1 MPEKLNLAIVCGTN
15 NTERLFPSSALQRL
29 RALGALR
36 INPNR
41 EEPTPEQLIELA
53 EEADVIITSWG
64 SPQLTAEVMQKL
76 PRLRYVAHAAGSVK
90 PIVSDAMFDRGVR
103 VTSSAKVLGM
113 GVAETALGY
122 TIACVKNLFNVSRGI
137 HAGGWT
143 KEAPLKEYDGIREMF
158 EIKIGVVGG
167 GMAGSHYMKLL
178 SMFDVEILLYDPFIS
193 AEQARD
199 RFCAQKVSLEELLS
213 QAEGLDLT
221 QYTEGSAAV
230 FRMALASAQ
239 AVFADQTLSVE
250 DQQTVDDAV
259 ASLKMAAEELT
270 VKADGSDKEEQ
281 GGSEDSQKP
290 DGTEQSGNNSDNGN
304 AADTGNTGNADNGGS
319 SVNNTQKAAKTG
331 DAAQFGMF
339 AVMVLMSGLVIL
351 KMRRGRA

>member
-1 MPEKLNLAIVCGTN
+1 MPDKLNIAIVCGTD

-41 EEPTPEQLIELA
+41 GEPTPEQLIELA
-53 EEADVIITSWG
+53 EEADVIVTSWG

-199 RFCAQKVSLEELLS
+199 RFCAKKVSLEELLS
-213 QAEGLDLT
+213 QAEVISIHAPSIPET
-221 QYTEGSAAV
+221 YHM
-230 FRMALASAQ
+230 F
-239 AVFADQTLSVE
+239 
-250 DQQTVDDAV
+250 
-259 ASLKMAAEELT
+259 
-270 VKADGSDKEEQ
+270 
-281 GGSEDSQKP
+281 
-290 DGTEQSGNNSDNGN
+290 N
-304 AADTGNTGNADNGGS
+304 ADT
-319 SVNNTQKAAKTG
+319 
-331 DAAQFGMF
+331 
-339 AVMVLMSGLVIL
+339 L
-351 KMRRGRA
+351 KLMRRDATLINTARGSIIDEEALYAHMKAGNLKYACLDVFDPYEPLLPENPLRTLPNCILSPHLAGLTHTGLLRIGAHCADEIERFAAGKTLTTEILREQLTKSA

>member
-1 MPEKLNLAIVCGTN
+1 MPDKLNIAIVCGTD

-41 EEPTPEQLIELA
+41 GEPTPEQLIELA
-53 EEADVIITSWG
+53 EEADVIVTSWG

-199 RFCAQKVSLEELLS
+199 RFCAKKVSLEELLS

-259 ASLKMAAEELT
+259 ASLKMAAEDLT

-281 GGSEDSQKP
+281 
-290 DGTEQSGNNSDNGN
+290 SGNNSDNGK
-304 AADTGNTGNADNGGS
+304 AADTGNTGNVDNGGS

>member
-199 RFCAQKVSLEELLS
+199 RFCAQKVSLEELLN
-213 QAEGLDLT
+213 QAEVISIHAPSIPET
-221 QYTEGSAAV
+221 YHM
-230 FRMALASAQ
+230 F
-239 AVFADQTLSVE
+239 
-250 DQQTVDDAV
+250 
-259 ASLKMAAEELT
+259 
-270 VKADGSDKEEQ
+270 
-281 GGSEDSQKP
+281 
-290 DGTEQSGNNSDNGN
+290 N
-304 AADTGNTGNADNGGS
+304 ADT
-319 SVNNTQKAAKTG
+319 
-331 DAAQFGMF
+331 
-339 AVMVLMSGLVIL
+339 L
-351 KMRRGRA
+351 KLMRRDATLINTARGSIIDEEALYAHMKAGNLKYACLDVFDPYEPLLPENPLRTLPNCILSPHLAGLTHNGLLRIGAHCADEIERFAAGKPLTTEIRREQLTKSA

>member
-213 QAEGLDLT
+213 QAEVISIHAPSIPET
-221 QYTEGSAAV
+221 YHM
-230 FRMALASAQ
+230 F
-239 AVFADQTLSVE
+239 
-250 DQQTVDDAV
+250 
-259 ASLKMAAEELT
+259 
-270 VKADGSDKEEQ
+270 
-281 GGSEDSQKP
+281 
-290 DGTEQSGNNSDNGN
+290 N
-304 AADTGNTGNADNGGS
+304 ADT
-319 SVNNTQKAAKTG
+319 
-331 DAAQFGMF
+331 
-339 AVMVLMSGLVIL
+339 L
-351 KMRRGRA
+351 KLMRRDATLINTARGSIIDEEALYAHMKAGNLKYACLDVFDPYEPLLPENPLRTLPNCILSPHLAGLTHNGLLRIGAHCADEIERFAAGKPLTTEIRREQLTKSA

>member
-1 MPEKLNLAIVCGTN
+1 
-15 NTERLFPSSALQRL
+15 
-29 RALGALR
+29 
-36 INPNR
+36 
-41 EEPTPEQLIELA
+41 
-53 EEADVIITSWG
+53 
-64 SPQLTAEVMQKL
+64 MQKL

-199 RFCAQKVSLEELLS
+199 RFCAKKVSLEELLS
-213 QAEGLDLT
+213 QAEVISIHAPSIPET
-221 QYTEGSAAV
+221 YHM
-230 FRMALASAQ
+230 F
-239 AVFADQTLSVE
+239 
-250 DQQTVDDAV
+250 
-259 ASLKMAAEELT
+259 
-270 VKADGSDKEEQ
+270 
-281 GGSEDSQKP
+281 
-290 DGTEQSGNNSDNGN
+290 N
-304 AADTGNTGNADNGGS
+304 ADT
-319 SVNNTQKAAKTG
+319 
-331 DAAQFGMF
+331 
-339 AVMVLMSGLVIL
+339 L
-351 KMRRGRA
+351 KLMRRDATLINTARGSIIDEEALYAHMKAGNLKYACLDVFDPYEPLLPENPLRTLPNCILSPHLAGLTHNGLLRIGAHCADEIERFAAGKTLTTEILREQLTKSA